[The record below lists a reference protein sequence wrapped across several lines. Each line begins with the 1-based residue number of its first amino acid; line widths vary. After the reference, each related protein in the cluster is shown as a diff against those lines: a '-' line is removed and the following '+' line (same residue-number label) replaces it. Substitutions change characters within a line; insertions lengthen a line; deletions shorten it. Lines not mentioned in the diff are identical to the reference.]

1 MNLRGKKR
9 RDSPGQ
15 MQRMVSDRL
24 GAATTRVYKPIFSI
38 SGAKLEKTFVHPA
51 GQTKRYL
58 RQPIKP
64 RFSYAGRRRGR
75 GGEGVGWAESKE
87 PFWLVSHFP
96 DNI

>member
-38 SGAKLEKTFVHPA
+38 SGAMLEKTFVHPT

-75 GGEGVGWAESKE
+75 GG
-87 PFWLVSHFP
+87 WLVGLNPRSHFGL
-96 DNI
+96 